1 MDISLNTFKGIRILV
16 IGDVMLDCY
25 ICGDVSRISPEAPV
39 PVLSVTEKTTSLGGA
54 ANVAANLAG
63 LGCSVALWGVTGKD
77 GNADAV
83 SSLLGRTGVESFLR
97 TEGSRPTTT
106 KTRVVSLGR
115 QIVRFDEET
124 AKPVDPELEDELF
137 QTLEGHVA
145 GADAVI
151 LSDYGK
157 GVLAGALAPR
167 VIGCAQKSGK
177 PVFVDPKGADWE
189 RYRGASCVT
198 PNEKEIFEV
207 FSPGRERGLSLHG
220 EAVRRKYSFGKL
232 LVTRGARGMILFG
245 GDGEYSVPAPK
256 PREVFDVSGAGD
268 TAVSV
273 LAAAIAAGMPWP
285 EAVFLANT
293 AAGVVITRAGTSP
306 IAAGELVAASKKYR
320 GSKIC
325 TREEGGALAKLWR
338 ERGERVVFTNGC
350 FDLLHPGHI
359 QLLRSAASEGD
370 RLIVGLNSDGS
381 VKRLKGTGRPVLNQ
395 EDRASILSALDCVDM
410 VIIFSEDTPLE
421 LLKALQ
427 PDVLVKG
434 GDYVPETVV
443 GRDLVESRRGRVVIV
458 PLLEGKSTTSILRSL
473 KGKGQGDAVIETD

>member
-1 MDISLNTFKGIRILV
+1 M
-16 IGDVMLDCY
+16 
-25 ICGDVSRISPEAPV
+25 
-39 PVLSVTEKTTSLGGA
+39 TEKTTSLGGA

-189 RYRGASCVT
+189 RYRGVLRH
-198 PNEKEIFEV
+198 PRRKEIFEV

-220 EAVRRKYSFGKL
+220 EAVRRNIHLERRVPGSQ
-232 LVTRGARGMILFG
+232 GMILLAATAVLSTG
-245 GDGEYSVPAPK
+245 AK
-256 PREVFDVSGAGD
+256 AREVFDVSGAGD

-320 GSKIC
+320 GRKIC

-370 RLIVGLNSDGS
+370 RLIVGLNSDVS
-381 VKRLKGTGRPVLNQ
+381 VKRLKGTGRP
-395 EDRASILSALDCVDM
+395 
-410 VIIFSEDTPLE
+410 
-421 LLKALQ
+421 
-427 PDVLVKG
+427 
-434 GDYVPETVV
+434 Y
-443 GRDLVESRRGRVVIV
+443 
-458 PLLEGKSTTSILRSL
+458 
-473 KGKGQGDAVIETD
+473 